1 MEVMRIALPF
11 AASPWFGTERVG
23 GVVDLALGVVSLNGA
38 VLVARRRLGL
48 LLGLLLVEVVPIAVA
63 FAARPRFRMARI
75 GDIVDLALGVVLAA
89 SGPLEAGAADVERF
103 EKAEVRFWTSEDGSR
118 PSREVNVGRGC

>member
-1 MEVMRIALPF
+1 MRIALPF

-89 SGPLEAGAADVERF
+89 SGPLEADAADVERF
-103 EKAEVRFWTSEDGSR
+103 KKAEVRFWTSEDGSR